1 MNTLGRDDAGH
12 FAGNTEPFRHWDST
26 GEVPAGCAKCHSAGG
41 LPEYIHNAGTEV
53 VTKSGVQITGVV
65 AQPPANGF
73 MCSTCHDEA
82 NWPNRYAVTSVPF
95 PSGVSLTFSTE
106 KDADGNLKP
115 VDANLCIECH
125 QGREST
131 LTVNNYLAGKPLDTA
146 DPKISF
152 KNVHYFAA
160 GATLF
165 GDAAKVAYEYDNQKY
180 VGQNTV
186 HPLNKCTDCHDVHKL
201 TVKVD
206 ACKGCHTN
214 VTGVDDLDKIRAT
227 TDTTDWNGNGD
238 VTEGIFAEVD
248 SFRQALYTA
257 IQAAAEKNGTAITYD
272 AATYPYFFVD
282 ADKDGKPDVDAKGAV
297 VGYNAWTPRLLKAAY
312 NYQYSIKDP
321 GAFAHNPMYVLQFL
335 YDSTK
340 DLGGDVSK
348 FKRP

>member
-1 MNTLGRDDAGH
+1 MRTA
-12 FAGNTEPFRHWDST
+12 S
-26 GEVPAGCAKCHSAGG
+26 S
-41 LPEYIHNAGTEV
+41 
-53 VTKSGVQITGVV
+53 
-65 AQPPANGF
+65 
-73 MCSTCHDEA
+73 
-82 NWPNRYAVTSVPF
+82 
-95 PSGVSLTFSTE
+95 
-106 KDADGNLKP
+106 KP

-125 QGREST
+125 QGREFT
-131 LTVNNYLAGKPLDTA
+131 VTVNNYLAGKPLDTA

-165 GDAAKVAYEYDNQKY
+165 GDAAKGAYQYDNQKY

-186 HPLNKCTDCHDVHKL
+186 HPLNKCTDCHDVHQL

-238 VTEGIFAEVD
+238 VTEGIFAEID
-248 SFRQALYTA
+248 TFRQALYTA
-257 IQAAAEKNGTAITYD
+257 IQAAAEKNGTPITYD

-297 VGYNAWTPRLLKAAY
+297 IGYNAWTPRLLKAAY